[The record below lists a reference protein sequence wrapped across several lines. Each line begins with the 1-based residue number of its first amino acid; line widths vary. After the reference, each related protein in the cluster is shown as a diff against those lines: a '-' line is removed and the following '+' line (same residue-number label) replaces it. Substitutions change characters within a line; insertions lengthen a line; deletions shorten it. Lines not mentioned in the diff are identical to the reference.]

1 MLVIEDEL
9 KKYSAGLLQR
19 PIWIVLTKIDLTD
32 SNQLL
37 SKLKSKYPERIVH
50 GISSVTGVGIDSLKR
65 DLNFYI
71 NSQRELMKTDEA
83 ASKTDG
89 ELRDRISSEVL
100 ENRLIKSQDP
110 DRQEMTE

>member
-1 MLVIEDEL
+1 M
-9 KKYSAGLLQR
+9 QR

-50 GISSVTGVGIDSLKR
+50 GISSVTGAGIDSLKR